1 MDPALPG
8 TMSLEPVVFPCVVP
22 AEVGAASPAR
32 DGVRIIETFGIEVVD
47 AEAELTTL
55 PANQNGAP
63 APSSEAT
70 TIPFASTLRHIA

>member
-1 MDPALPG
+1 
-8 TMSLEPVVFPCVVP
+8 MSLEPVVFPCVVP

-47 AEAELTTL
+47 AEAATS

-63 APSSEAT
+63 APSHKAT